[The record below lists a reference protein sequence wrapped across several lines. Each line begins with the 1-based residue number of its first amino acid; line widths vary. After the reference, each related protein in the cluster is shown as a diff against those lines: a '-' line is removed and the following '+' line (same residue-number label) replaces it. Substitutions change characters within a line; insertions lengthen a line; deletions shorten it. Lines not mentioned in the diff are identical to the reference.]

1 VIVDEDGGHR
11 RVVGGGRFAAFS
23 DDGSTVYFADA
34 RPGFSSM
41 PWSGGRAR
49 PVTPASACARFSLS
63 PDHVHMTYDRGCDP
77 KYGSEFVLSRLDG
90 SDQHTLDDGDGGSTW
105 SPDGRWLAWVG
116 CRGLAGCPLTL
127 VRMFDTLT
135 GSVRQ
140 VSNGRLYGWSPNG
153 DWLVVSDEEGGRDD
167 VHHLVIQHAD
177 GSGRRTLPVTDP
189 GGVSWAPDSSR
200 LVAGEGSRLVVVDI
214 AAGRS
219 RVLAD
224 THDDQGVGYLEWSPD
239 GSTIAFMEPPQSP
252 PPFDALQLVGISP
265 DGTNRRVMFGP
276 GNVALHE
283 PAAWA
288 PDSQAIAVEGDVDD
302 ADQLF
307 IVSIATGVATRV
319 SVNGQHAGATTALML
334 GGWGLV
340 PPAGPAARPAGAR
353 AAVSVPPAPA
363 TSTSSSSSSSTTSTT
378 APRTEVAG
386 PRRRHAS
393 GAGPVAALALAV
405 VVVAGVSAG
414 VGARLRHGRVSRTHR
429 RRATGASGP

>member
-1 VIVDEDGGHR
+1 MNRGRVGVAVLLVGLSGFVPGRGSAATTPAPSHLAFNEKDGRLVIVDEDGGHR

-189 GGVSWAPDSSR
+189 GGVSWAPDSGR
-200 LVAGEGSRLVVVDI
+200 LVAGEGSRLVVVT
-214 AAGRS
+214 S
-219 RVLAD
+219 
-224 THDDQGVGYLEWSPD
+224 
-239 GSTIAFMEPPQSP
+239 
-252 PPFDALQLVGISP
+252 
-265 DGTNRRVMFGP
+265 
-276 GNVALHE
+276 
-283 PAAWA
+283 
-288 PDSQAIAVEGDVDD
+288 
-302 ADQLF
+302 
-307 IVSIATGVATRV
+307 
-319 SVNGQHAGATTALML
+319 
-334 GGWGLV
+334 
-340 PPAGPAARPAGAR
+340 PPAGPASWRTRTTIKAW
-353 AAVSVPPAPA
+353 A
-363 TSTSSSSSSSTTSTT
+363 TSSGRPTDRRSRSWNRLNRRHRSTPSSS
-378 APRTEVAG
+378 
-386 PRRRHAS
+386 
-393 GAGPVAALALAV
+393 
-405 VVVAGVSAG
+405 
-414 VGARLRHGRVSRTHR
+414 
-429 RRATGASGP
+429 